1 MASPAPP
8 YSCSFVSTS
17 FVAFY
22 TCEWYLDQLG
32 SSEIDHIRL
41 FHILSIYILR
51 IVIRTRRVY
60 LMWQPTWTNA
70 SNSYIS
76 LTYCHRCDSSLGMS
90 KFSKYLPATRIC
102 WSFGISSQSKQ
113 QSVSPVKNRVPFSA
127 NVSSNLYENESIE
140 IPKCLIVHDYR
151 KYNF

>member
-32 SSEIDHIRL
+32 SSEIGLCHT
-41 FHILSIYILR
+41 LSIYICTYC
-51 IVIRTRRVY
+51 IYVKIRTRGVN
-60 LMWQPTWTNA
+60 LIWTPTWTNA

-76 LTYCHRCDSSLGMS
+76 LTYCQRCDSSLGMS

-102 WSFGISSQSKQ
+102 CSFGISSQSKQ

-127 NVSSNLYENESIE
+127 NVSSNLCKDKSIE
-140 IPKCLIVHDYR
+140 IMQC
-151 KYNF
+151 

>member
-1 MASPAPP
+1 MSPVPP

-22 TCEWYLDQLG
+22 TCEWYPDQLG
-32 SSEIDHIRL
+32 SSEIDQIRL
-41 FHILSIYILR
+41 CHILSIYICTYW
-51 IVIRTRRVY
+51 IWWIRTRWVN
-60 LMWQPTWTNA
+60 LLWTPTWTNA

-76 LTYCHRCDSSLGMS
+76 LTYCQRCDSSLGMS

-127 NVSSNLYENESIE
+127 NVSSNLWNDESIE
-140 IPKCLIVHDYR
+140 IIQC
-151 KYNF
+151 